1 MAVAVREP
9 SEGRAQVIA
18 FLLDAYDGVPTKP
31 GKGLPHAQAV
41 ADVLR
46 DAGYDLRV
54 QLAGLLHD
62 IVEDTD
68 RSVDDVR
75 EHFGETVAQTV
86 AALTED
92 DGIRAYARRKR
103 ALREQLH
110 AAGSPAM
117 DIALA
122 DKIATLRHALL
133 TETRVRQRKLRHY
146 RATLELG
153 RDAGIAEALCQRV
166 EELLDE
172 AETRSWAARA
182 TRATE
187 MARHSLDP
195 ASWDSSLIGGEVCVQ
210 RVDDRL
216 VLDARHR
223 CRPSTR
229 GPRGGCSVCF

>member
-1 MAVAVREP
+1 MVVAVREP
-9 SEGRAQVIA
+9 SEDRAHAIA

-46 DAGYDLRV
+46 DAGYHPRV

-62 IVEDTD
+62 VVEDTA

-75 EHFGETVAQTV
+75 EQFGETVAQTV

-92 DGIRAYARRKR
+92 DRIRVYARRKR
-103 ALREQLH
+103 TLREQLH

-117 DIALA
+117 DIASA

-133 TETRVRQRKLRHY
+133 TETRLRRRKRAHY
-146 RATLELG
+146 RATLELA

-166 EELLDE
+166 EELLD
-172 AETRSWAARA
+172 RA
-182 TRATE
+182 
-187 MARHSLDP
+187 
-195 ASWDSSLIGGEVCVQ
+195 
-210 RVDDRL
+210 
-216 VLDARHR
+216 DA
-223 CRPSTR
+223 
-229 GPRGGCSVCF
+229 GPRGSVAASARHASCSNGAGFA